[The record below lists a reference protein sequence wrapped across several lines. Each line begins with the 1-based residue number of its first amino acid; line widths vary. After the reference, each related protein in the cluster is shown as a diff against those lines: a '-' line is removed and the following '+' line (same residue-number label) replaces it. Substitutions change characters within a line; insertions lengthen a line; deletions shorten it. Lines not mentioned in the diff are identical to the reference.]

1 MGFSA
6 YTGAGVRSKG
16 NRNHQTQ
23 RFRGRGG
30 PSLLR
35 LISKVSFCSHRG
47 GKSVPSVPG
56 RSRGAEGLFLAK
68 DDKERVHLM
77 WREPLV

>member
-1 MGFSA
+1 MEFRA
-6 YTGAGVRSKG
+6 CTGAGVSSKC
-16 NRNHQTQ
+16 NRNHKTQ
-23 RFRGRGG
+23 WFRGRGD

-35 LISKVSFCSHRG
+35 LISTEVSFYNRD
-47 GKSVPSVPG
+47 GKCVPSVPG

-68 DDKERVHLM
+68 DDRERLHLM